1 MKTNSLILALDVQ
14 DLKTAKKFAQNL
26 SPCID
31 IFKIGSILFTREGP
45 AVVEMVKKLNRKV
58 FLDLKYHDIPNT
70 VGMAV
75 KSARDLGVD
84 MLTIHTSGGTEM
96 MREAVKNKGS
106 IVLFGV
112 TVLTSIDK
120 KILKSQIGVNRD
132 VRSQV
137 VHLAKMARSAGLDG
151 VVASGNEI
159 EFVRKA
165 CGRNFLILV
174 PGVRPSGEAAGDQK
188 RVVTPGDALKRGA
201 NFIVVGRPILKAPD
215 PVKMTKS
222 ILEEIN

>member
-1 MKTNSLILALDVQ
+1 MKINPLILALDVE
-14 DLKTAKKFAQNL
+14 DLKTAKKFVRNL
-26 SPCID
+26 SPYIN

-45 AVVEMVKKLNRKV
+45 VVVEMVKKLNRKV

-137 VHLAKMARSAGLDG
+137 VRLAKMARSAGLDG

-159 EFVRKA
+159 ELVRKA
-165 CGRNFLILV
+165 SGRNFLIVV

-201 NFIVVGRPILKAPD
+201 DFFSQPL
-215 PVKMTKS
+215 
-222 ILEEIN
+222 L